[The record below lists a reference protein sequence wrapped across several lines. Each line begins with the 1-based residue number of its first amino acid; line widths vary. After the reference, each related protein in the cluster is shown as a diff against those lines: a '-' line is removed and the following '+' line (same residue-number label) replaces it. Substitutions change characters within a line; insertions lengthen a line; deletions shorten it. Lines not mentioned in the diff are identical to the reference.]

1 MRLTDKKLV
10 LRVNF
15 AINLFMRFKRFI
27 YLKMKIYEYENEIN
41 VNIDL

>member
-15 AINLFMRFKRFI
+15 VVNLFMRFKRFI
-27 YLKMKIYEYENEIN
+27 YLKMKIYEYENKIN
-41 VNIDL
+41 VNIGL

>member
-15 AINLFMRFKRFI
+15 VVNLFMRFI
-27 YLKMKIYEYENEIN
+27 YLKMKIYEYENKIN
-41 VNIDL
+41 VNIGL

>member
-15 AINLFMRFKRFI
+15 VVNLFMRII
-27 YLKMKIYEYENEIN
+27 YLKMKIYEYENKIN
-41 VNIDL
+41 VNIGL